1 MANYFNLTLD
11 TLSPSISSF
20 LINNGDAVTT
30 STSVTLKIV
39 CSDSDVA
46 SMKIWGIS
54 GATTESA
61 ASWETFA
68 TTKTVT
74 LPDTAEGSYTIYIKV
89 RDNVYNESSTASDSI
104 TLSTSIPTITITG
117 PDVTTISEV
126 SGKNVASFSFKSDVN
141 LSAWK
146 VKLVPATTSINTA
159 GTEIGTTNG
168 STNMTGTTL
177 NANTLKSC
185 TINGSDLKRVAGGT
199 DGTYI
204 IKVFGQSAINGLWSA

>member
-11 TLSPSISSF
+11 TLAPSISSF
-20 LINNGDAVTT
+20 TINNGDAVTT
-30 STSVTLKIV
+30 STSVTLKIT

-61 ASWETFA
+61 ASWETYA
-68 TTKTVT
+68 TSKTVT
-74 LPDTAEGSYTIYIKV
+74 LPSTTDGSYTIYVKV
-89 RDNVYNESSTASDSI
+89 RDSVYNESSTSSDSI

-117 PDVTTISEV
+117 PDVSKISEI
-126 SGKNVASFSFKSDVN
+126 SGKNVASFSFNSDVN

-146 VKLVPATTSINTA
+146 VKLVPATNSINTA

-168 STNMTGTTL
+168 STNMKGNTL
-177 NANTLKSC
+177 NANTSKSC
-185 TINGSDLKRVAGGT
+185 TINGSDLKVAAGGT

-204 IKVFGQSAINGLWSA
+204 IKVFGQSAVNGLWSA